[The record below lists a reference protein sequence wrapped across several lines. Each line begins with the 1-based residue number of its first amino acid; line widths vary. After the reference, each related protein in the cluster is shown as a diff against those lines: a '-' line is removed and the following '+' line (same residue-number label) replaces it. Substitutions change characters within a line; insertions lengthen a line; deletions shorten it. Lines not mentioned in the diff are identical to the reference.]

1 LGFCNFY
8 QCFIKDYA
16 KIAKS
21 LNRLTWRDIPF
32 NFDSAYRKAFELL
45 KKKLVEAPILRHYDP
60 TKRARVESDAL
71 EGVIAAV
78 FSQE

>member
-1 LGFCNFY
+1 
-8 QCFIKDYA
+8 
-16 KIAKS
+16 
-21 LNRLTWRDIPF
+21 
-32 NFDSAYRKAFELL
+32 LL
-45 KKKLVEAPILRHYDP
+45 KKKLVEAPILWHYDP